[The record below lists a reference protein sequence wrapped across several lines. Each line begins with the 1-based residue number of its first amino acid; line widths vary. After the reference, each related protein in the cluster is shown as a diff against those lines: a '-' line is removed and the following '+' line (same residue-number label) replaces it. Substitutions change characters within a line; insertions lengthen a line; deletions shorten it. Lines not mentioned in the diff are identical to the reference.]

1 MYGVDCPELQKRKS
15 DPPSQPFAE
24 EAKEFTSDSI
34 LGKKVKIKL
43 LRKDQYGRAVA
54 KVEGGWQLVPPFSR
68 KDISMELVRKGLAT
82 VYTAGGAE
90 YDGSRDTLLDLQAKA
105 KNRKIGIWSQGAD
118 MMTPAEFK
126 RQQRQVMQATN

>member
-24 EAKEFTSDSI
+24 EAKEFTSNSI
-34 LGKKVKIKL
+34 LNKQVKIKL

-54 KVEGGWQLVPPFSR
+54 KVEGGWQIFPPFSR
-68 KDISMELVRKGLAT
+68 QDISMELVRRGLAT

-90 YDGSRDTLLDLQAKA
+90 YDGNREAFIDVQAKA
-105 KNRKIGIWSQGAD
+105 EKKKVGIWSQGNE
-118 MMTPAEFK
+118 MVTPAEFK
-126 RQQRQVMQATN
+126 RQQKQLIQATN